1 MPDVITA
8 INADTSLYEELVRD
22 YLDRRILIFNS
33 DVDDSNIE
41 NYLMYIIKWNQ
52 EDKNLPVEKRKPI
65 RIYINSGGG
74 DVMVSTVII
83 DVIANSKTPV
93 YGICFGVAASAA
105 YHVFLACHKRYGFK
119 NSIFLQHDGGININQ
134 TSSKARDTMNFLSDL
149 ENRMK
154 QNVLLRTTMSEEYY
168 DKVYDQEFWMLADK
182 AKSFG
187 IVDYII
193 GEDCDIDE
201 ILD

>member
-8 INADTSLYEELVRD
+8 INADTSLYEELVRE